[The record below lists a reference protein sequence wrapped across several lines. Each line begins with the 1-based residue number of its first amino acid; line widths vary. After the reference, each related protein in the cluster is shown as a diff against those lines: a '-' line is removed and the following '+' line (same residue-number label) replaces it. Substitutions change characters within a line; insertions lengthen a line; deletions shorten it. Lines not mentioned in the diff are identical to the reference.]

1 MDLDRVVVPFLLVS
15 VGLYQFQLLGDGMVV
30 IGKDRHKQFFAA
42 QHFQSL
48 LHVELGDVRQ
58 CDLLFGR
65 RDPYLTG
72 MLLDL
77 FPGQPLAYGIDEH
90 SDLHRFCDEVIHAFL
105 DEHVF
110 DITDHIGGERDDRHI
125 VIL

>member
-1 MDLDRVVVPFLLVS
+1 MLSSGMCGSVISFLA
-15 VGLYQFQLLGDGMVV
+15 GV
-30 IGKDRHKQFFAA
+30 I
-42 QHFQSL
+42 
-48 LHVELGDVRQ
+48 
-58 CDLLFGR
+58 
-65 RDPYLTG
+65 LTG